1 MNDPKPS
8 RLEQKEALIITIG
21 LFIVFVSMLIIFREE
36 IDKTMVS
43 YLIVQLFAVILGLSH
58 IVTSNIKQKK
68 KEKDDEQLNS

>member
-8 RLEQKEALIITIG
+8 RFEQKEALIITIG
-21 LFIVFVSMLIIFREE
+21 LFIVFVSMLIIFHKN

-68 KEKDDEQLNS
+68 KDEEQPNP